1 MALFHS
7 AATEVKRGKN
17 NQGTGTLEKDTDSH
31 GARETADLIR
41 HRCGLA
47 SGRIFVRARW
57 VVLLMETDV
66 RLSAFTA
73 LNHGYGLR

>member
-7 AATEVKRGKN
+7 AATEVERGKN

-41 HRCGLA
+41 HRCGF
-47 SGRIFVRARW
+47 GEWKDICQRMDQYFR
-57 VVLLMETDV
+57 
-66 RLSAFTA
+66 
-73 LNHGYGLR
+73 